1 MTEKL
6 LSSTNQD
13 QAHNGPTRVLDLT
26 EQLSC
31 IVQEFNIFITSHSD
45 VASETDQNLGQLKT
59 IGMQL
64 KGQQT
69 AYMSSK
75 APTKLYPHPLVGC
88 AQLKKT

>member
-13 QAHNGPTRVLDLT
+13 QAHNGSTCVLDLT

-31 IVQEFNIFITSHSD
+31 TVQEINNFITSHSD

-75 APTKLYPHPLVGC
+75 APIKLYLHPLVGC